1 MTEFLPKEYFNVIRK
16 RYDKPTKGPSIA
28 SVEGRDH
35 VLGGDPVCTPIS
47 KVFPTIPLFPSDA

>member
-16 RYDKPTKGPSIA
+16 RYDKPIKGPWIA

-35 VLGGDPVCTPIS
+35 ALGGDSVCKPIS
-47 KVFPTIPLFPSDA
+47 KDFPAMLLFLRDV

>member
-16 RYDKPTKGPSIA
+16 RYDKPIKGPWIA

-35 VLGGDPVCTPIS
+35 ALGGDLVCPPIS
-47 KVFPTIPLFPSDA
+47 KVSPTIPLFPSDA